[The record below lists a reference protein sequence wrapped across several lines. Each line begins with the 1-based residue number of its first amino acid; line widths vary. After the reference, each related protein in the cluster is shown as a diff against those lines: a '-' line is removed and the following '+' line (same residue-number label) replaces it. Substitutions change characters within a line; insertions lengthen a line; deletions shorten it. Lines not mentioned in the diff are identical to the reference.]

1 MDKVDKMNK
10 IVADADADA
19 DAVTP
24 SRNTRSYTLRSVP
37 SSPGRSFFD
46 GILSVVYFIIRS
58 IKNAN
63 VLMSQNLKDTTDND
77 DYVTLAEEEMI
88 R

>member
-1 MDKVDKMNK
+1 MGELWWNESV
-10 IVADADADA
+10 
-19 DAVTP
+19 
-24 SRNTRSYTLRSVP
+24 SQSLTRSPIEL
-37 SSPGRSFFD
+37 SPNFFD
-46 GILSVVYFIIRS
+46 GCSFGLPILCDVYFIIRG

>member
-1 MDKVDKMNK
+1 MSQSV
-10 IVADADADA
+10 
-19 DAVTP
+19 
-24 SRNTRSYTLRSVP
+24 SQSLTRSPIEL
-37 SSPGRSFFD
+37 SPNFFD
-46 GILSVVYFIIRS
+46 GCSFGLQILCDVYFRG

-63 VLMSQNLKDTTDND
+63 VLMTQNLKDTTDND